1 MGEVPYRDVVE
12 GAKLLMRMP
21 LEKQMRMIELILG
34 SAPANVEELV
44 KHMTEEFGLEDLDD
58 VKELMAFILA
68 LVKGISSKKPEDVIK
83 GLRHLGFTEA
93 NAKAL
98 VEKILEELPS
108 AEKDAELLRELG
120 PDELGLLAETW
131 ANFFTGDYDS
141 LEEWSEEVGLP
152 VRYLVAAARFL
163 ESALKSILMGEVSLR
178 KLGRALIEDYGFG
191 PEQASKV
198 VGALRGNLDELSRV
212 MLFKYLRRVL
222 EAVE

>member
-12 GAKLLMRMP
+12 GAKLLMKMP

-44 KHMTEEFGLEDLDD
+44 KNMTEELGLSDLDD
-58 VKELMAFILA
+58 VKELMAFTLA
-68 LVKGISSKKPEDVIK
+68 VVKSISSKAPEDVIK
-83 GLRHLGFTEA
+83 GLKHLGFTEA
-93 NAKAL
+93 NARAL

-108 AEKDAELLRELG
+108 AEKDAELLRELN
-120 PDELGLLAETW
+120 PDELGLLAKTW
-131 ANFFTGDYDS
+131 IGFFTGDYDS
-141 LEEWSEEVGLP
+141 LEEWSEETGLP

-163 ESALKSILMGEVSLR
+163 ESALKSVLTGEMSLR
-178 KLGRALIEDYGFG
+178 KLGRALVKDYGFE
-191 PEQASKV
+191 PEQASSV
-198 VGALRGNLDELSRV
+198 VKALEDGLDELSRV